1 MSIRK
6 RRSPEEARQE
16 ILAAAQDRLRLFGID
31 GLNVVDVAKACGM
44 SHATVLHHFGSTGG
58 MRHALVTYMTAQLLE
73 DIIASLQQ
81 NPSLEPSQVLHSL
94 FHTLSAGGHAKL
106 LAWVSLA
113 GNEMAPQEAPGA
125 LLQHHFNALIPVIAG
140 RLPPSPRREEHARR
154 VVFLIAAAAIGS
166 GVGGNL
172 LATVIGLPQAEV
184 DHFPDWLGQQIY
196 HMVSKDD

>member
-1 MSIRK
+1 LSIRK
-6 RRSPEEARQE
+6 RRSPDEARNE

-44 SHATVLHHFGSTGG
+44 SHATVLHHFGSTAG

-81 NPSLEPSQVLHSL
+81 NPSLEPAQVLHSL
-94 FHTLSAGGHAKL
+94 FHTLSAGGHTNL
-106 LAWVSLA
+106 LAWLSLA
-113 GNEMAPQEAPGA
+113 GNELAPEAAPGA

-140 RLPPSPRREEHARR
+140 RLPPSPKREEHARR

-166 GVGGNL
+166 GVGGSV
-172 LATVIGLPQAEV
+172 LATVIGLPQEEI

-196 HMVSKDD
+196 HLVSKEE

>member
-1 MSIRK
+1 LSIRK
-6 RRSPEEARQE
+6 RRSPDEARNE

-44 SHATVLHHFGSTGG
+44 SHATVLHHFGSTAG

-81 NPSLEPSQVLHSL
+81 NPSLEPAQVLHSL
-94 FHTLSAGGHAKL
+94 FHTLSAGGHTKL
-106 LAWVSLA
+106 LAWLSLA
-113 GNEMAPQEAPGA
+113 GNELAPEAAPGA

-140 RLPPSPRREEHARR
+140 RLPPSPKREEHARR

-166 GVGGNL
+166 GVGGSV
-172 LATVIGLPQAEV
+172 LATVIGLPQEEI

-196 HMVSKDD
+196 HLVSKEE